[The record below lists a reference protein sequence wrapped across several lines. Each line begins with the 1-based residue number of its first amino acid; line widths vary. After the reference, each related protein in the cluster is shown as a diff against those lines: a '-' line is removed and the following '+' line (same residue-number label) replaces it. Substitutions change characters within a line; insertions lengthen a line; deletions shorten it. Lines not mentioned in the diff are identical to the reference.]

1 MVSLTKNYV
10 FTAPFMNGEPTNK
23 CTDNVKPVL
32 AQIYD
37 DPVVLKSAERM
48 KKMFLERKECLLH
61 GDLHTAS
68 VMCTTEGKNS
78 KVSIRCNRQSRK
90 KIHFTS
96 YYLMSCCLQY
106 MLSLTIFYSW
116 FIEY

>member
-32 AQIYD
+32 TQIYD

-78 KVSIRCNRQSRK
+78 KVSIRCTDSQEK
-90 KIHFTS
+90 KYISLRIIWCFVV
-96 YYLMSCCLQY
+96 YNICYLLRY
-106 MLSLTIFYSW
+106 
-116 FIEY
+116 FIPFNFEY